1 MKEVSSNRM
10 SQFPIESIKY
20 KNIKCV
26 FKIMALVVICLSMI
40 WGRALYGSKK
50 AYQQAET
57 FLESNQT
64 IKAITFFDRSIHW
77 YTPFNPYV
85 ERSAERLWNIGK
97 NAENKEDTKLA
108 LIAFRT
114 IRGGFYSTNSF
125 YKPGREW
132 IKKCDIQI
140 NQLMQLELRKR
151 GTPDS
156 SKVKGGYITERQK
169 DPSPSIFWTIF
180 LEIGCLGWIG
190 SVMGFIMFIL
200 GRKGESKYSTFSSL
214 VWIILTFV
222 FFALWIIGMM
232 KA

>member
-1 MKEVSSNRM
+1 MIPLPRDLFKLKDMK
-10 SQFPIESIKY
+10 
-20 KNIKCV
+20 
-26 FKIMALVVICLSMI
+26 MI
-40 WGRALYGSKK
+40 LMILGLITIILLMVCARIFYGSMK
-50 AYQQAET
+50 AYHKG
-57 FLESNQT
+57 ESYLQEKQY
-64 IKAITFFDRSIHW
+64 IRAITFFDRSIHW

-97 NAENKEDTKLA
+97 NAEKKGDTKLA

-132 IKKCDIQI
+132 IKNCDIKI
-140 NQLMQLELRKR
+140 NQLMGLEERKR
-151 GTPDS
+151 ETPDS
-156 SKVKGGYITERQK
+156 SKVKGGYITKRQK
-169 DPSPSIFWTIF
+169 DPSPRILWTIF
-180 LEIGCLGWIG
+180 LEIGFLGWIG

-200 GRKGESKYSTFSSL
+200 GRKGELKYSTFSSL
-214 VWIILTFV
+214 VWITLTFV

>member
-1 MKEVSSNRM
+1 MIPLPKDLFKLKDMK
-10 SQFPIESIKY
+10 
-20 KNIKCV
+20 
-26 FKIMALVVICLSMI
+26 MI
-40 WGRALYGSKK
+40 FMILGLITIILLMVCARTFYGSMK
-50 AYQQAET
+50 AYHKGET
-57 FLESNQT
+57 YLKEKQY
-64 IKAITFFDRSIHW
+64 IRAITFFDRSIHW

-97 NAENKEDTKLA
+97 NAEQKGDTKLA

-132 IKKCDIQI
+132 IKQCDIKI

-156 SKVKGGYITERQK
+156 SKVKGRYITERQK

-180 LEIGCLGWIG
+180 LEVGFLGWIG
-190 SVMGFIMFIL
+190 PVMGFILFIL
-200 GRKGESKYSTFSSL
+200 GRKGESENSIFSSL
-214 VWIILTFV
+214 TWIALIFI
-222 FFALWIIGMM
+222 FFTMWIVGMM